1 MEFFR
6 IVAVKTS
13 EETIKD
19 TLEIGHPELMSSQ
32 LFLLESMTEY
42 LSKIG
47 SYWGEFTLSRQAIK
61 GGLRFSL
68 LECPN
73 ALVWTVTTGFE
84 PEPENLMVHL
94 TINRT
99 EINQEFLEEI
109 NEFLDD
115 HAKLLKK
122 VFD

>member
-1 MEFFR
+1 MPMEFFR
-6 IVAVKTS
+6 LVEVKTS
-13 EETIKD
+13 EVTIKN

-73 ALVWTVTTGFE
+73 ALYG
-84 PEPENLMVHL
+84 
-94 TINRT
+94 
-99 EINQEFLEEI
+99 Q
-109 NEFLDD
+109 
-115 HAKLLKK
+115 
-122 VFD
+122 